1 MAKTE
6 ETNTT
11 PRRRTQAE
19 RTALSDKRMFEA
31 ATALILEKGTL
42 NTTLKEVGERAKYSR
57 GLASYRFGTKENL
70 FRELLAR
77 IERNWVDQFRSSVEG
92 KRGLAA
98 FKQTLV
104 LFDSFMFSD
113 IAAYRAAMVLRFE
126 AVGANAETAQRIRKI
141 IGIQRSQVERW
152 IREAVDDGHL
162 VAEIDPALFA
172 VRHISFLYGTMYQ
185 VVLTPESVVQGALIE
200 DYFNAVLRSFGTPAG
215 RKAAFD
221 VSFSAANQQDIQSK
235 AEKAF
240 DTEGVR

>member
-1 MAKTE
+1 MAGDDAIKLQKK
-6 ETNTT
+6 
-11 PRRRTQAE
+11 RRTQAE
-19 RTALSDKRMFEA
+19 RTALSDERMFEA

-42 NTTLKEVGERAKYSR
+42 NTTLKEIGERARYSR

-77 IERNWVDQFRSSVEG
+77 IERNWADQFRVTMEG

-113 IAAYRAAMVLRFE
+113 VSAYRAAMVLRFE

-141 IGIQRSQVERW
+141 VGIQRSQVERW
-152 IREAVDDGHL
+152 IREAVEDGDL
-162 VAEIDPALFA
+162 SPDIDPEQFA

-185 VVLTPESVVQGALIE
+185 LVLTPEAVVQGRLIE
-200 DYFNAVLRSFGTPAG
+200 NYLTAILKNYGVPATTT
-215 RKAAFD
+215 A
-221 VSFSAANQQDIQSK
+221 
-235 AEKAF
+235 
-240 DTEGVR
+240 